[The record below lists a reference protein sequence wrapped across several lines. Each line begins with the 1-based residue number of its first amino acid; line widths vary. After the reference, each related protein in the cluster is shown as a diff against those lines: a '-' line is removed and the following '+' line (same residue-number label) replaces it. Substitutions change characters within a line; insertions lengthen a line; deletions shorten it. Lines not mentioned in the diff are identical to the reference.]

1 MFLKVIK
8 NVNHQAITIYEDKM
22 FYLSRWIKEDNMIVK
37 ELKLKFYYE
46 CLAYLHS
53 KTFSIIVL
61 LKVFLSSKL
70 KILKELFMNE
80 KLIIMS

>member
-1 MFLKVIK
+1 MKFIENSNLTVIFDHIESLHLECFLKVIK

-53 KTFSIIVL
+53 KTFFNYSA
-61 LKVFLSSKL
+61 SK
-70 KILKELFMNE
+70 
-80 KLIIMS
+80 